1 MNIKGFELNPAWLS
15 STHVKKLI
23 LKLDFGEFSECD
35 CWHLPA
41 LKTLHLTQL
50 GSITYTLPESYLICF
65 HSLET
70 LFLDGFDLPISVSLP
85 ALTTLRLSSC
95 KLPPTFWD
103 FPALLTLTL
112 DNIVFSDET
121 SEFLIALVNL
131 RKLTLFL
138 RKNMMTDCYIN
149 CPQLM
154 NLDINT
160 CMNTISKH
168 PGKII
173 VLSHK
178 ICNFS
183 SVGFFAITFEESELE
198 TVNIKLRDQRY
209 KTIASWKNMKDYY
222 PRAIPMFPEVGSAK
236 ILTLDSETIEVLPGI
251 FLPFSFSILKL

>member
-1 MNIKGFELNPAWLS
+1 M
-15 STHVKKLI
+15 KKLI
-23 LKLDFGEFSECD
+23 LKLEFGDFSELE

-41 LKTLHLTQL
+41 LKTLQLTQL
-50 GSITYTLPESYLICF
+50 GSVTYNLPESYLTCF
-65 HSLET
+65 HTLET
-70 LFLDGFDLPISVSLP
+70 LFLDGFDLPISISLP
-85 ALTTLRLSSC
+85 VLTTLHLSNC
-95 KLPPTFWD
+95 KLPPNFWN

-112 DNIVFSDET
+112 DKIVFPDDT
-121 SEFLIALVNL
+121 SEFFISLVQL

-149 CPQLM
+149 CPQLV

-173 VLSHK
+173 VSSHK

-198 TVNIKLRDQRY
+198 TVSIKLRDRRY
-209 KTIASWKNMKDYY
+209 KTTALWKTMKDYY
-222 PRAIPMFPEVGSAK
+222 PRAAPLFWEVDSAK
-236 ILTLDSETIEVLPGI
+236 ILTLN
-251 FLPFSFSILKL
+251 